1 MDAETGVL
9 QQQIDELHQQI
20 YSEETKVKTLLNKR
34 LADND
39 SKSAENNNSK
49 NPHGNN
55 SPSKAKNAHGNA
67 GGAAG
72 VGVQS
77 QQEKEKLLADLNS
90 KVRDC
95 MHVCMCLYKCS
106 MCVYGCFHEYL

>member
-20 YSEETKVKTLLNKR
+20 FSEETKVKTLLNKR

-39 SKSAENNNSK
+39 SKNAENNNSK

-55 SPSKAKNAHGNA
+55 SPSKTKPGHGNA
-67 GGAAG
+67 GAAPGG

-90 KVRDC
+90 KVRQS
-95 MHVCMCLYKCS
+95 L
-106 MCVYGCFHEYL
+106 